1 MATRD
6 LDHKIVRT
14 RQQIDEI
21 VEFLDNIQEIPNRR
35 LTTYVDRIFNR
46 IHQGLDEVL
55 EDITEIDSQIYVAAA
70 RENNAINYAFRRKST
85 KSTRKG
91 KKSTRKGKK
100 SMRKTKRSARK

>member
-14 RQQIDEI
+14 RQQIAEI

-35 LTTYVDRIFNR
+35 LTTHVDHIFNR

-55 EDITEIDSQIYVAAA
+55 EDITEIDSQIYVAAS

-100 SMRKTKRSARK
+100 SMRKAKKSARK